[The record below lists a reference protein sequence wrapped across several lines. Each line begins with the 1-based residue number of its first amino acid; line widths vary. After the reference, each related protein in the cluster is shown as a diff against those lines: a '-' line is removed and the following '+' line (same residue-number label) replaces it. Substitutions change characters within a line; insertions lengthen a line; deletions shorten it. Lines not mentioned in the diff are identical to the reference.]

1 MTGRPTRRDVK
12 RELEAD
18 GGDAD
23 LPVLSVVEGLSYQLQ
38 WADQEDRVIRLETGE
53 LRRFNPVALGRLAPV
68 VKASVD
74 AE

>member
-1 MTGRPTRRDVK
+1 MTGRPTRRDVE

-23 LPVLSVVEGLSYQLQ
+23 LPALSVVEGLSYELS
-38 WADQEDRVIRLETGE
+38 WADRDARVVQVETGE

-68 VKASVD
+68 VEESIAG
-74 AE
+74 E